1 MGWGNE
7 NFRMRGRL
15 TFCATVLTAAALA
28 AGCGEDREDDT
39 GTTGT
44 VTTGTQAETTPAPT
58 GAPTATVKAT
68 LGEFFIRTDRKA
80 VDAGTIR
87 FEVANEGKIEHEF
100 EVVRTN
106 EAPGSFPI
114 TDENKADV
122 EAVGEELGEIPPIA
136 SGGSD
141 ELTLELEPGKLVF
154 ICNLPE
160 HYGSGQ
166 RLGFTVR

>member
-1 MGWGNE
+1 
-7 NFRMRGRL
+7 MRRWTGRL
-15 TFCATVLTAAALA
+15 TFCATALTAVALA
-28 AGCGEDREDDT
+28 AGCGDDGDEDT

-44 VTTGTQAETTPAPT
+44 ATTGTEAETTPAPT
-58 GAPTATVKAT
+58 GPSTATVKAT

-87 FEVANEGKIEHEF
+87 FEVVNEGKIEHEF

-106 EAPGSFPI
+106 EAPGAFPI
-114 TDENKADV
+114 TEEKKADV
-122 EAVGEELGEIPPIA
+122 EAVGEELGEIPPMA
-136 SGGSD
+136 SGAT
-141 ELTLELEPGKLVF
+141 EEMTLELEPGKLVF